1 MNEIDYLRQACQF
14 ASISSHDSRTQN
26 GAVLVTKT
34 RTICAVNAFPIGVKF
49 TPQRGEAPQK
59 YLFIEH
65 AERAAIYRAAAL
77 GVATAG
83 ASLYCPWF
91 ACCDCARAIIMA
103 GITEVVGLVSL
114 RNATPERWQ
123 DNIKLAERMLT
134 EAGVGQRLLA
144 VELGEYLWF
153 DGRYTKC

>member
-1 MNEIDYLRQACQF
+1 MNEIDYLRNAVRY
-14 ASISSHDSRTQN
+14 AAVSSQDNRTQN
-26 GAVLVTKT
+26 GAVLVTATKA
-34 RTICAVNAFPIGVKF
+34 ICGVNCYPKGVAVSEDRS
-49 TPQRGEAPQK
+49 TPPLK

-65 AERAAIYRAAAL
+65 AERAAIYRAASL

-103 GITEVVGLVSL
+103 GISEVVGLVSL

-123 DNIKLAERMLT
+123 KNIGLAEKMLA

>member
-14 ASISSHDSRTQN
+14 AAMSSQDGRTQN

-34 RTICAVNAFPIGVKF
+34 RAIYGVNSFPAGV
-49 TPQRGEAPQK
+49 TATDERRAAPEK

-77 GVATAG
+77 GVSTAG

-103 GITEVVGLVSL
+103 GVGEVVGLVSL

-123 DNIKLAERMLT
+123 ENIKLAEKMLA

-144 VELGEYLWF
+144 VELGEWLRF
-153 DGRYTKC
+153 DGELRKC

>member
-1 MNEIDYLRQACQF
+1 MNEIDYLRNAVRH
-14 ASISSHDSRTQN
+14 AAVSSQDNRTQN
-26 GAVLVTKT
+26 GAVLVTPN
-34 RTICAVNAFPIGVKF
+34 RAICAVNGFPAGVAISEDRS
-49 TPQRGEAPQK
+49 TPPLK

-103 GITEVVGLVSL
+103 GISEVVGLVSL
-114 RNATPERWQ
+114 RNATPKRWQ
-123 DNIKLAERMLT
+123 DNIKLAERMLE

>member
-14 ASISSHDSRTQN
+14 ASISSRDSRTQN

-34 RTICAVNAFPIGVKF
+34 RVICAVNAFPSGV
-49 TPQRGEAPQK
+49 TVTDERRAAPEK

-65 AERAAIYRAAAL
+65 AERAAIYRAASL

-83 ASLYCPWF
+83 STLYCPWF
-91 ACCDCARAIIMA
+91 ACCDCARAIIMS
-103 GITEVVGLVSL
+103 GVTEVVGLVSL

-123 DNIKLAERMLT
+123 ENIATAEKMLA
-134 EAGVGQRLLA
+134 EAGVSQRLLA
-144 VELGEYLWF
+144 VELGEWLRF
-153 DGRYTKC
+153 DGELRKC

>member
-14 ASISSHDSRTQN
+14 AALSSHDSRTQN

-34 RTICAVNAFPIGVKF
+34 RSLCAVNALPLGLKF
-49 TPQRGEAPQK
+49 TPERGLAPEK
-59 YLFIEH
+59 YKWIEH
-65 AERAAIYRAAAL
+65 AERAVIYRAASL
-77 GVATAG
+77 GVSTAG

-91 ACCDCARAIIMA
+91 ACCDCARAIIWA

-114 RNATPERWQ
+114 RNATPDHWQ
-123 DNIKLAERMLT
+123 ENILTAEKMLA

-144 VELGEYLWF
+144 VELGEWIRFNGEL
-153 DGRYTKC
+153 RKC

>member
-1 MNEIDYLRQACQF
+1 VAATEERR
-14 ASISSHDSRTQN
+14 S
-26 GAVLVTKT
+26 
-34 RTICAVNAFPIGVKF
+34 
-49 TPQRGEAPQK
+49 APEK

-65 AERAAIYRAAAL
+65 AERAAIYRAASL
-77 GVATAG
+77 GVSTAG

-103 GITEVVGLVSL
+103 GISEVVGLVSL

-123 DNIKLAERMLT
+123 ENIKLAEKMLA

-144 VELGEYLWF
+144 VELGEWLRF
-153 DGRYTKC
+153 DGELRKC

>member
-14 ASISSHDSRTQN
+14 ASISSQDGRTQN

-34 RTICAVNAFPIGVKF
+34 RAICAVNAFPPGVAV
-49 TPQRGEAPQK
+49 TEERRAAPEK

-91 ACCDCARAIIMA
+91 ACCDCARAIILA
-103 GITEVVGLVSL
+103 GISEVVGLVSL

-123 DNIKLAERMLT
+123 ENIKLAEKMLA

-144 VELGEYLWF
+144 VELGEYLKF
-153 DGRYTKC
+153 DGELRKC

>member
-14 ASISSHDSRTQN
+14 AAISSQDGRTQN

-34 RTICAVNAFPIGVKF
+34 RAICAVNAFPAGVAA
-49 TPQRGEAPQK
+49 TEERRSAPEK

-65 AERAAIYRAAAL
+65 AERAAIYRAASL
-77 GVATAG
+77 GVSTAG

-103 GITEVVGLVSL
+103 GISEVVGLVSL

-123 DNIKLAERMLT
+123 ENIKLAEKMLA

-144 VELGEYLWF
+144 VELGEWLRF
-153 DGRYTKC
+153 DGELRKC

>member
-14 ASISSHDSRTQN
+14 AAMSSQDGRTQN

-34 RTICAVNAFPIGVKF
+34 RAIYGVNSFPAGV
-49 TPQRGEAPQK
+49 TVTDERRSAPEK

-103 GITEVVGLVSL
+103 GIGEVVGLVSL
-114 RNATPERWQ
+114 RNATPERWLS
-123 DNIKLAERMLT
+123 NIEMAEKMLA

-144 VELGEYLWF
+144 VELGEWLRF
-153 DGRYTKC
+153 DGELRKC